1 MQPDRLLRWPLVFGS
16 NIAQFPKN
24 SPKLREMKKMK
35 ER

>member
-1 MQPDRLLRWPLVFGS
+1 LVFGS